1 MQLSSSHDAVHLVV
15 IIQTVCNIYS
25 ESFICNTFEM
35 TIPWSELG
43 CKSFTFGTE
52 YHLRIPLHKFSALD
66 VYLFP
71 IQKDICEDQNEG
83 ECVTD
88 N

>member
-1 MQLSSSHDAVHLVV
+1 
-15 IIQTVCNIYS
+15 
-25 ESFICNTFEM
+25 M